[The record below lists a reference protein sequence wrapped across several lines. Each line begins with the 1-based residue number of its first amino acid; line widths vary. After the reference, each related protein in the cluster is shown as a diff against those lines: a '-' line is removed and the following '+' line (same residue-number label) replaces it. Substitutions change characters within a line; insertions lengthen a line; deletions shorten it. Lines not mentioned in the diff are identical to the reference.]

1 MVQDG
6 LEGPPEELPA
16 EEGAL
21 DDEEDLP
28 IEDLLDTEEDEDLS
42 LAALLRRRMQE
53 VCGIILFTAAVHAT
67 QGSLFLCQIDLLPCH
82 QENSTWWFHRSQ
94 SAQRSAG
101 GACCP

>member
-21 DDEEDLP
+21 DDDEDLP

-53 VCGIILFTAAVHAT
+53 VCGVILVVQCCSARNTWKAIPVAHPSAAL
-67 QGSLFLCQIDLLPCH
+67 S
-82 QENSTWWFHRSQ
+82 S
-94 SAQRSAG
+94 
-101 GACCP
+101 